1 MIPRMERRDPK
12 SLDAL
17 LPRVLARLAQESGKG
32 RTLAPVWAEVVGPH
46 IAKHTSPYTLAQGTL
61 VVNVVSA
68 EWAVTLSR
76 EEAVLRERLNE
87 RLGEGAVTAL
97 DFRLETR

>member
-1 MIPRMERRDPK
+1 MERRDPK

-17 LPRVLARLAQESGKG
+17 LPRVLARLAQESGKA
-32 RTLAPVWAEVVGPH
+32 RTLAPVWTAVVGPH
-46 IAKHTSPYTLAQGTL
+46 IAKHTSPYTLQAGTL
-61 VVNVVSA
+61 VVTVVSA
-68 EWAVTLSR
+68 EWAHTLSK

-97 DFRLETR
+97 EFRLGTP